1 MNNKYIVTGKL
12 TDARTVALDEALPLG
27 NVKVR
32 LVVEPLISTR
42 PRPYLEVMEEI
53 RRRQRGHVPPS
64 REEVNACLNAERDS
78 WD

>member
-1 MNNKYIVTGKL
+1 MTGKL

-32 LVVEPLISTR
+32 LIVEPLISAR

-53 RRRQRGHVPPS
+53 RRRQRERGHVPPS
-64 REEVNACLNAERDS
+64 REEVDAYLNAERDS